1 MGPKSHVYRAAVKK
15 ELCFEARTPSPSP
28 PPSPSPS
35 PSPSCRHRRRLV
47 YLALV
52 RAVAVASSLSRA
64 RGRSARTSLG
74 SALAMETA
82 APRDRDCLWRDAA
95 RRLSA
100 IAAPRRGRA
109 ARPLLSPHKRS
120 RRQPFPFD
128 WYSNSPPTGR
138 RVCAWCD
145 ITPGVAQ
152 FVSVRRAR
160 AFHRVRP
167 TAVAAS
173 TRRGDVCRTNIVFRL
188 SR

>member
-128 WYSNSPPTGR
+128 WYSNSPPGGVCARGATSRLASRSLSPSGARALFIASGR
-138 RVCAWCD
+138 RRS
-145 ITPGVAQ
+145 Q
-152 FVSVRRAR
+152 REY
-160 AFHRVRP
+160 
-167 TAVAAS
+167 AS
-173 TRRGDVCRTNIVFRL
+173 R
-188 SR
+188 